1 MTDFNF
7 VLSSKDARV
16 LDDALTDMTA
26 YLLKQ
31 RDTDVH
37 MEVLPVIKDAGV
49 RIFQRRYTVVSGDVH
64 IQSKLQRYDLPSGV
78 SVFAVFG

>member
-31 RDTDVH
+31 RDTDVR
-37 MEVLPVIKDAGV
+37 MEVLPVIKDAGA
-49 RIFQRRYTVVSGDVH
+49 RIFQRRYTVISDDVH